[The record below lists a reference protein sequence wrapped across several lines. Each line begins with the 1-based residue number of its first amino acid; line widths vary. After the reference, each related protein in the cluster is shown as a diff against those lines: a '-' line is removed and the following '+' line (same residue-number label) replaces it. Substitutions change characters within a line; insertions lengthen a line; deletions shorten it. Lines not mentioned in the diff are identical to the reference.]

1 MILADSGESKLAE
14 VVDPSGSIKWIQAVD
29 VDTGESYWW
38 ILMVDPVG
46 GSWWWIPWIKVLH
59 NGRPQQHIKVY

>member
-1 MILADSGESKLAE
+1 M
-14 VVDPSGSIKWIQAVD
+14 VDPGRVLWLLLAGLVFGPWWFLKEDPSKFGL
-29 VDTGESYWW
+29 W

-59 NGRPQQHIKVY
+59 NGGPQQPIQVY